1 MKYITCLLL
10 SVGLIA
16 CNNNTQ
22 EAGPVINEP
31 NNKLVMD
38 GMIGTWLNEDG
49 KSFERWTKINDS
61 LYQSV
66 VFTINGTD
74 TAWKE
79 RAVVFGKNENWIF
92 ENVVSGQN
100 EGQAVSFTSTLLD
113 SSRVQFSN
121 PAHDFPTD
129 IHYTLVNDSILEAF
143 IAGPNG
149 KGGKDTIPFN
159 YKRHS
164 F

>member
-1 MKYITCLLL
+1 M
-10 SVGLIA
+10 
-16 CNNNTQ
+16 
-22 EAGPVINEP
+22 
-31 NNKLVMD
+31 
-38 GMIGTWLNEDG
+38 
-49 KSFERWTKINDS
+49 
-61 LYQSV
+61 